1 MMSVNKH
8 GADWVA
14 LRRWNLA
21 EIEKHRQE
29 LESLTVTPDRAQQ
42 LRGMISALRQQ
53 IDYVE
58 PTEDPNVKEPTYG

>member
-1 MMSVNKH
+1 MTVNKH
-8 GADWVA
+8 GADWTA
-14 LRRWNLA
+14 LRRWNLD
-21 EIEKHRQE
+21 EIERHRQE

-58 PTEDPNVKEPTYG
+58 PQADPTVKEPTYG